1 MPYGWQ
7 YLVIVLMQAAII
19 PLVRDPATLPRIPR
33 HPLVGLAPLIAI
45 GGGVVVLGAVPG
57 AVTVVTAVAAFAVPP
72 LALFAAIHV
81 RRAIVPLALL
91 SPVLWL
97 LVWRLPTT
105 PWTQLSGDVLILLAA
120 VSLGRLT
127 GWVAPRPAL
136 VSGVLIAT
144 IVDVWQVV
152 TTQVQPVST
161 ALAAAVPPRGL
172 PSLQQLEMAGASMG
186 WGDAYLAAL
195 VGAIV
200 AASLR
205 ATLVATIVTAV
216 AGLAFGLLFNVLDL
230 LPATVPVAVGLIAA
244 GISEQTRVRQW
255 AQTATDRSKRPRMP
269 INKENEPAMA
279 TTMPNLDEQL
289 LIGGTWIEST
299 GGARFDVTDPGTG
312 DVVGSVPNAVE
323 ADVTAAID
331 AAAAA
336 LPGWRSAPALQRARI
351 LRKAA
356 DLMRER
362 AVEIATAMTSEQ
374 GKPLAEAKGEVEY
387 AASFFEWFA
396 GEAERVYGQVVSP
409 VNTNNRVLVLRQPVG
424 VVAAITP
431 WNFPA
436 AMMTRKLGPA
446 MAAGC
451 TSIVKPASATP
462 LTAALVL
469 RCIEDAGAPAGVV
482 NLITSR
488 DAGMVA
494 NTIFTDDRVKKISF
508 TGSTEIGKELIR
520 ASAHQVKRLSL
531 ELGGHAPYIIFEDA
545 DLDEAVEGLIASKYR
560 NAGQTCVC
568 ANRAYVQRSV
578 YADFLARLVKRVS
591 EMPIGHGLTEGTVI
605 GPMIN
610 EAAVEKAHEHVQD
623 AIAKGAKLAYGGQRL
638 TEGIYATGA
647 YYQPTV
653 IDGVTPEM
661 LIHREETFGPVAG
674 LTAFDTEDEVIE
686 LANSTEYGLAS
697 YFHTKD
703 YARLLRVA
711 ERLEFGIVGANAG
724 IISAAN
730 VPFGGVK
737 ESGYGREGGSVGIDE
752 YLDVKYVLIGGVG
765 TV

>member
-1 MPYGWQ
+1 
-7 YLVIVLMQAAII
+7 
-19 PLVRDPATLPRIPR
+19 
-33 HPLVGLAPLIAI
+33 
-45 GGGVVVLGAVPG
+45 
-57 AVTVVTAVAAFAVPP
+57 
-72 LALFAAIHV
+72 
-81 RRAIVPLALL
+81 
-91 SPVLWL
+91 
-97 LVWRLPTT
+97 
-105 PWTQLSGDVLILLAA
+105 
-120 VSLGRLT
+120 
-127 GWVAPRPAL
+127 
-136 VSGVLIAT
+136 
-144 IVDVWQVV
+144 
-152 TTQVQPVST
+152 
-161 ALAAAVPPRGL
+161 
-172 PSLQQLEMAGASMG
+172 
-186 WGDAYLAAL
+186 
-195 VGAIV
+195 
-200 AASLR
+200 
-205 ATLVATIVTAV
+205 
-216 AGLAFGLLFNVLDL
+216 
-230 LPATVPVAVGLIAA
+230 
-244 GISEQTRVRQW
+244 
-255 AQTATDRSKRPRMP
+255 
-269 INKENEPAMA
+269 MA
-279 TTMPNLDEQL
+279 TTMPILDEQL
-289 LIGGTWIEST
+289 LIGGTWTDAT

-312 DVVGSVPNAVE
+312 DVVGSVPNGTE
-323 ADVTAAID
+323 ADVKAAID

-336 LPGWRSAPALQRARI
+336 LPGWRSTPAIQRARI

-396 GEAERVYGQVVSP
+396 GEAERIYGEIPSAM
-409 VNTNNRVLVLRQPVG
+409 NTANRVMVLRQPVG

-451 TSIVKPASATP
+451 TSVVKPASATP

-482 NLITSR
+482 NLVTSR

-494 NTIFTDDRVKKISF
+494 NTIFTDARVKKISF
-508 TGSTEIGKELIR
+508 TGSTEIGKDLIR

-531 ELGGHAPYIIFEDA
+531 ELGGHAPYIIFDDA
-545 DLDEAVEGLIASKYR
+545 DLDDAVDGLIASKYR

-568 ANRAYVQRSV
+568 ANRAYVQRGV
-578 YADFLARLVKRVS
+578 YDDFLQRLTAKVS
-591 EMPIGHGLTEGTVI
+591 VMPVGHGLTEGTVI

-610 EAAVEKAHEHVQD
+610 DAAIEKAEEHVAD
-623 AIAKGAKLAYGGQRL
+623 ALAKGAKLAYGGERL
-638 TEGIYATGA
+638 TDGAYAGGS
-647 YYQPTV
+647 YYQPT
-653 IDGVTPEM
+653 ILDGVTPDM
-661 LIHREETFGPVAG
+661 LIHHEETFGPVAG
-674 LTAFDTEDEVIE
+674 LTVFDTEDEVIE
-686 LANSTEYGLAS
+686 LANSSEYGLAS
-697 YFHTKD
+697 YFHTRD

-711 ERLEFGIVGANAG
+711 ERLEYGIVGANAG